1 MCIVERSNL
10 EMKFYN
16 LTIMTKD
23 KFIPRETSISSDT
36 RWATD
41 IAATLLGCVHATD
54 FFPNRFAKSTHHCGI

>member
-1 MCIVERSNL
+1 
-10 EMKFYN
+10 
-16 LTIMTKD
+16 MTKD